1 VRDAAASPPPKID
14 FKEELRPY
22 GEWLVITPYGKL
34 WHPYPRV
41 AGEGFVPYLTN
52 GRWLRG
58 DRGWSFQSDFEWGS
72 LVFNYGRWLW
82 LKDYEWVW
90 SLDEK
95 WARPCELALRLGQ
108 RRVGAD
114 RPGARG
120 AATPEERWVFV
131 KARHFA
137 QPSIEKFKLNPEESV
152 RAMNLTEPLTS
163 SSWSGP
169 PLGFIASEDGLV
181 ALPDA
186 GYRVPDIS
194 APTAEPLVQPPPSA
208 ATSNVK
214 VETPSSPP
222 PKKVKKKGKKK

>member
-1 VRDAAASPPPKID
+1 MRPHMRRAKIALLVVLAQCAQPPPPPPPKID

-95 WARPCELALRLGQ
+95 GGPAWVNWRLGPGI
-108 RRVGAD
+108 VGWEPIA
-114 RPGARG
+114 PVHAG
-120 AATPEERWVFV
+120 AATPEERWAFV

-137 QPSIEKFKLNPEESV
+137 
-152 RAMNLTEPLTS
+152 
-163 SSWSGP
+163 
-169 PLGFIASEDGLV
+169 
-181 ALPDA
+181 
-186 GYRVPDIS
+186 
-194 APTAEPLVQPPPSA
+194 
-208 ATSNVK
+208 
-214 VETPSSPP
+214 
-222 PKKVKKKGKKK
+222 